1 MRQKGGTSNVNFTLT
16 LCDGSCA
23 SPHMNY
29 LCGRTVQTAH
39 DTQSFMEYIYTFMLA
54 VMVIL
59 AVTGLFIGVMNDAAN
74 FLNSAI
80 ASKAAPL
87 KVIMAIASLGIVIG
101 AATSSGMME
110 VARSGMFDPANF
122 SFRDVMMLYL
132 SVMLANIILLDVY
145 NTMGL
150 PTSTTVALVFCL
162 LGAALAV
169 SIVTITS
176 NEEISLTEIG
186 RYINSTRAMAIVAG
200 ILLSVILAFSCGS
213 LVMYVSRIIFSFR
226 YHRIFRRLG
235 AMWCGISFTAIVYF
249 ALFKGLKNILAE
261 SAAIEFIS
269 NNTALSLFVIWIFCT
284 ALLYFLQ
291 FFKVN
296 ILKINILAGTFALAL
311 AFAGNDLV
319 NFVGVP
325 VAGYDSYMMA
335 RAAGGDTSMMM
346 GALAE
351 NPSGSLN
358 TLYLL
363 LGAGAIMI
371 VTLWTSKRAL
381 SVSKTELS
389 LSSQSEDDGEYGSTA
404 ASRGV
409 VRMAININAAL
420 AGITPQFV
428 KNFIASRFEKL
439 PEEERG
445 DGAAYDLIRATVNL
459 TTSAILIS
467 IATSLKLPLS
477 TTYVC
482 FMVSMGSSLAD
493 KAWGRESAVY
503 RISGV
508 LTVVSGW
515 FVTGFGAFLIAFVVG
530 LALMYGGNT
539 AVIAISLLCG
549 WMLVRSNIKKNKKA
563 AEESDSS
570 SSAPATAANAKDLV
584 AQSIAEVNDTMREA
598 TKIYDRTMIAVFKEN
613 RKGLRDTMQQAEDLF
628 ERSRERKYDLLSVL
642 HNVKDSEI
650 NSAYYYTQMVDYMNE
665 ITKSLVH
672 ITRPCFE
679 HIDNNHEGM
688 TREQIEDL
696 MQINDDVEIIFS
708 KVNKTLQNN
717 DFSEV
722 DFIVA
727 LRDELFEKISEAMTN
742 QLLRIKHKESSTK
755 ASMLYITILNETKTM
770 VLHSRNLVKSQRYFL
785 QHKDEK
791 PAKR

>member
-1 MRQKGGTSNVNFTLT
+1 
-16 LCDGSCA
+16 
-23 SPHMNY
+23 
-29 LCGRTVQTAH
+29 
-39 DTQSFMEYIYTFMLA
+39 MEYIYTFMLV
-54 VMVIL
+54 VMIIL

-87 KVIMAIASLGIVIG
+87 KVIMTVASIGILIG

-122 SFRDVMMLYL
+122 TFRDVMILYL

-169 SIVTITS
+169 SIVVITS
-176 NEEISLTEIG
+176 NESVSLVEIG
-186 RYINSTRAMAIVAG
+186 KYINSTRAMAIVAG

-213 LVMYVSRIIFSFR
+213 LVMYISRIIFSFR
-226 YHRIFRRLG
+226 YHTIFKYFG
-235 AMWCGISFTAIVYF
+235 AMWCGASFTAIVYF
-249 ALFKGLKNILAE
+249 ALFKGLKNVLAG
-261 SAAIEFIS
+261 SAVIRFIDERTVLALAIVW
-269 NNTALSLFVIWIFCT
+269 VICT

-291 FFKVN
+291 LFKVN
-296 ILKINILAGTFALAL
+296 ILKMNILAGTFALAL

-335 RAAGGDTSMMM
+335 RESGDTTMTM
-346 GALAE
+346 GALATDVSA
-351 NPSGSLN
+351 NM
-358 TLYLL
+358 YLL
-363 LGAGAIMI
+363 LIAGGIMI
-371 VTLWTSKRAL
+371 ITLWTSKRAL

-389 LSSQSEDDGEYGSTA
+389 LSSQDESDGEYGSTA

-409 VRMAININAAL
+409 VRLAMHINSGLEA
-420 AGITPQFV
+420 ITPKFV
-428 KNFIASRFEKL
+428 KEFIRSRFVKL
-439 PEEERG
+439 PEEEREG
-445 DGAAYDLIRATVNL
+445 GSYDLIRATVNL

-515 FVTGFGAFLIAFVVG
+515 FVTGFGAFLIAFIVG
-530 LALMYGGNT
+530 LVLMYGGN
-539 AVIAISLLCG
+539 IAIVAVSLLCG
-549 WMLVRSNIKKNKKA
+549 WLLLRSNLKKNRKA
-563 AEESDSS
+563 AADTANKVPEVKNAEEIIS
-570 SSAPATAANAKDLV
+570 
-584 AQSIAEVNDTMREA
+584 QSIAEVSETMSQVTR
-598 TKIYDRTMIAVFKEN
+598 IYDRTMIATFKEN
-613 RKGLRDTMQQAEDLF
+613 RKVLREMVQQSEELF
-628 ERSRERKYDLLSVL
+628 AKSRERKYQIMPILY
-642 HNVKDSEI
+642 NIKDNEV
-650 NSAYYYTQMVDYMNE
+650 NAAYYYAQVVDYMNE

-679 HIDNNHEGM
+679 HIDNNHEGLSK
-688 TREQIEDL
+688 EQIEDL
-696 MQINDDVEIIFS
+696 MRINDDVENIFTH
-708 KVNKTLQNN
+708 VNNTLKHN

-722 DFIVA
+722 EYIVD
-727 LRDELFEKISEAMTN
+727 LRDALFETISESMTN
-742 QLLRIKHKESSTK
+742 QLRRIKHKQSSTK

-785 QHKDEK
+785 KHNEEE
-791 PAKR
+791 